1 MSWPLNEIRFAL
13 SESLFNKIPNETIL
27 HMFRFLSVPDLCNVS
42 LVCRSFKIMV
52 DHDQIWKPKC
62 NSKSNLLLIVNS
74 TKSRIASRKLH
85 SKSYKDIYMEWMQEK
100 SLRNKQ
106 LLEAQRGYIRKLA
119 CRRCGTPR
127 PSYPLRPATQQQ
139 FTSIGGFSQH
149 PNTREE
155 MLKHFFSNIHFL
167 KFFDLLGQSNY
178 QLILTK
184 QRLN

>member
-1 MSWPLNEIRFAL
+1 MILFFPLFSQLL
-13 SESLFNKIPNETIL
+13 SGIQE
-27 HMFRFLSVPDLCNVS
+27 
-42 LVCRSFKIMV
+42 
-52 DHDQIWKPKC
+52 
-62 NSKSNLLLIVNS
+62 
-74 TKSRIASRKLH
+74 
-85 SKSYKDIYMEWMQEK
+85 EK

-127 PSYPLRPATQQQ
+127 PSYPLRPTTQQQ
-139 FTSIGGFSQH
+139 YTSIGGFSQH